1 MPQENTKR
9 REVLAA
15 IESVGAIADL
25 AAKKDGQYEY
35 EIDLEVIVYGRNYN
49 GKLVGPYVRLLSYAP
64 GEEIV
69 REGEWGG
76 NTFYIVV
83 AGRADV
89 YGATPQGRAKVAEI
103 PSGVQFGEMSVLAGA
118 QRNATVR
125 APKDQAIQ
133 VLEVQRPALR
143 LLRKLPTFGQTLD
156 AAYRKHGRAN
166 LIREIAKITELS
178 NDAISQLESISKF
191 RVYAKN
197 HALFR
202 AGELANRLYVLKSG
216 WARLTPKTQLTN
228 IANVPGAGNG
238 GSPARNWNAKSV
250 ETYVGPSHCFG
261 VDAITRDGEW
271 EYTCTLMERS
281 EVLEISISK
290 LRQQPELRETL
301 LLAFSGMAV
310 PTESK
315 AWLESREPA
324 PVARAQEDL
333 IETGLVDATN
343 LLVMDMDLCVRC
355 GNCSMACH
363 QIHGQSRLVRR
374 GIHISR
380 PVSLKKNSSYQSVL
394 APAVCLHCKDP
405 ECLTGCPT
413 GSLARFPDG
422 QVDIA
427 YKTCIGCADCATQC
441 PYNAISMI
449 PRQAAGGDK
458 EKSKAG
464 DKKKNGKGDQEKGG
478 PGGRWK
484 RWLGLA
490 AEPLPPAVEQ
500 TDDLLAV
507 KCNLCAGTPLNPDG
521 VKRPAYSCEESCPTG
536 ALLRVDP
543 RSYFAEIKNIEGL
556 VFKGPTQAIA
566 RHTSHKD
573 FGKRITHAIG
583 IAVTLL
589 SIGLTILGLMDYG
602 LETPIVG
609 AWFDLRW
616 FTGIFGLIGIAGVMT
631 YPIRKQIYKRR
642 AGPLRYWMLGH
653 SYLGVIAG
661 AVLLL
666 HGGTNSGGTLTTALM
681 ISFDLVILTGLFGIL
696 CYFVAP
702 RMLTKIEGQPLLI
715 EDLIERRDELREELG
730 ATMAAA
736 SPEARKLIRKRVLK
750 RCLSLPFLFR
760 QYLRRESL
768 EQLTAMINREL
779 KPVAKSL
786 SAYEQGNFFS
796 AVEKAVT
803 MRRVDALIY
812 LHHSLKMWLAPHVIV
827 TSLMLALM
835 IVHIV
840 QVIYF
845 LAR

>member
-9 REVLAA
+9 RDVLAA
-15 IESVGAIADL
+15 IESVGAITDL
-25 AAKKDGQYEY
+25 VARQNGHYEY

-49 GKLVGPYVRLLSYAP
+49 GKQVGPYVRLLNYAP

-76 NTFYIVV
+76 NTFYIIV
-83 AGRADV
+83 AGRAEV
-89 YGATPQGRAKVAEI
+89 LGNTPQGRAKVAEI

-143 LLRKLPTFGQTLD
+143 LLRKLPKFGDTLD

-166 LIREIAKITELS
+166 MIQEIARITELS
-178 NDAISQLESISKF
+178 PDAISQLEAISKF
-191 RVYAKN
+191 RVFAKN

-216 WARLTPKTQLTN
+216 WARLTPKTQLMN
-228 IANVPGAGNG
+228 IANGG
-238 GSPARNWNAKSV
+238 GSGRNWNAKAG

-261 VDAITRDGEW
+261 VEAITRDGEW
-271 EYTCTLMERS
+271 EYTCTMMERS

-290 LRQQPELRETL
+290 LRQLPELRETL
-301 LLAFSGMAV
+301 LLAFSGMAISN
-310 PTESK
+310 EAQS
-315 AWLESREPA
+315 WLESREPA
-324 PVARAQEDL
+324 PVARAQENL

-374 GIHISR
+374 GIHVNR
-380 PVSLKKNSSYQSVL
+380 PVSIKKNSSYQSLL

-413 GSLARFPDG
+413 GAIARFPG
-422 QVDIA
+422 GHVDIDP
-427 YKTCIGCADCATQC
+427 KSCIGCADCATQC

-449 PRQAAGGDK
+449 PRKAREGEGEKWKGGDK
-458 EKSKAG
+458 
-464 DKKKNGKGDQEKGG
+464 GKDGQGE
-478 PGGRWK
+478 RWK
-484 RWLGLA
+484 GWLRLA

-507 KCNLCAGTPLNPDG
+507 KCNLCAGTSLNPEG
-521 VKRPAYSCEESCPTG
+521 AKRPAYSCEENCPTG

-543 RSYFAEIKNIEGL
+543 RSYFAEIKNIEGA
-556 VFKGPTQAIA
+556 VFKGPAQAIA

-573 FGKRITHAIG
+573 SGKRAAHAIG
-583 IAVTLL
+583 LVVTLV
-589 SIGLTILGLMDYG
+589 SIGLTVLGLINYG
-602 LETPIVG
+602 LETPLIG
-609 AWFDLRW
+609 SWFDLRW
-616 FTGIFGLIGIAGVMT
+616 ITGIVGLTGIAGVMA
-631 YPIRKQIYKRR
+631 YPVRKQIYKRR

-666 HGGTNSGGTLTTALM
+666 HGGAESGGALTTALM

-702 RMLTKIEGQPLLI
+702 RMLTRIEGQPLLI
-715 EDLIERRDELREELG
+715 EDLTARREELSEELG

-736 SPEARKLIRKRVLK
+736 APEAREVIRKRVLK
-750 RCLSLPFLFR
+750 RCLSLPFLLR
-760 QYLRRESL
+760 QYVRRESL
-768 EQLTAMINREL
+768 DQVIRVVNQEL
-779 KPVAKSL
+779 KPAASSL

-796 AVEKAVT
+796 AVEKTVT

-812 LHHSLKMWLAPHVIV
+812 LHQSLKLWLAPHVIA

-835 IVHIV
+835 LVHII
-840 QVIYF
+840 QVVYF

>member
-49 GKLVGPYVRLLSYAP
+49 GKLVGPYVRLLNYSP

-89 YGATPQGRAKVAEI
+89 YGVTPQGRAKVAEI
-103 PSGVQFGEMSVLAGA
+103 PSGVQFGEMSVLAGT

-125 APKDQAIQ
+125 APKDQSIQ

-166 LIREIAKITELS
+166 LIQEIAKITELS
-178 NDAISQLESISKF
+178 NEAISQLEAISKF
-191 RVYAKN
+191 RVFAKN

-216 WARLTPKTQLTN
+216 WARLTPKTQLMN
-228 IANVPGAGNG
+228 IASGGGAANG
-238 GSPARNWNAKSV
+238 GSASRNWNSKSV

-271 EYTCTLMERS
+271 EYTCTLLERS

-301 LLAFSGMAV
+301 LLAFSGMAI

-324 PVARAQEDL
+324 PIARAQEDL

-380 PVSLKKNSSYQSVL
+380 PVALKKNSSYQSVL

-413 GSLARFPDG
+413 GAIARFPDG
-422 QVDIA
+422 QVDID

-441 PYNAISMI
+441 PYHAISMV
-449 PRQAAGGDK
+449 PR
-458 EKSKAG
+458 KAG
-464 DKKKNGKGDQEKGG
+464 DKGKGSQGDKDKGKKGGKEKGVD
-478 PGGRWK
+478 GGRWK

-507 KCNLCAGTPLNPDG
+507 KCNLCAGTPLNPEG

-573 FGKRITHAIG
+573 FGKRVTHAIG
-583 IAVTLL
+583 IIFTLI
-589 SIGLTILGLMDYG
+589 SIGVTILGLMDYG
-602 LETPIVG
+602 LETPLLG

-616 FTGIFGLIGIAGVMT
+616 ITGIAGFVGIVGLMT
-631 YPIRKQIYKRR
+631 YPVRKQIYKRR

-661 AVLLL
+661 TVLLL
-666 HGGTNSGGTLTTALM
+666 HGGTESGGVLTTALM

-702 RMLTKIEGQPLLI
+702 RMLTRIEGQPLLI

-736 SPEARKLIRKRVLK
+736 SPEARKLIKKRVLK
-750 RCLSLPFLFR
+750 RCLSLAFLFR

-768 EQLTAMINREL
+768 EQVIAMINREL
-779 KPVAKSL
+779 KPAAKNL
-786 SAYEQGNFFS
+786 SAYELGNFFS
-796 AVEKAVT
+796 AIEKAVT

-812 LHHSLKMWLAPHVIV
+812 LHQSLKLWLAPHVIV

-835 IVHIV
+835 IVHII

>member
-1 MPQENTKR
+1 M
-9 REVLAA
+9 AA
-15 IESVGAIADL
+15 IESVGAIAGL
-25 AAKKDGQYEY
+25 AAKRDGHYEY
-35 EIDLEVIVYGRNYN
+35 EIDLEVIVYGRNYS
-49 GKLVGPYVRLLSYAP
+49 GKQVGPYVRLLTFAP

-89 YGATPQGRAKVAEI
+89 YGATPQGPAKVAEI
-103 PSGVQFGEMSVLAGA
+103 LAGVQFGEMSVLAGT

-125 APKDQAIQ
+125 APKDQTVQ

-143 LLRKLPTFGQTLD
+143 LLRKLPAFGQALD
-156 AAYRKHGRAN
+156 ATYRKHGRAN
-166 LIREIAKITELS
+166 LIQEIAKITDLS
-178 NDAISQLESISKF
+178 SAAISQLEAISKF

-202 AGELANRLYVLKSG
+202 AGELANKLYVLKSG
-216 WARLTPKTQLTN
+216 WARLTPKTQLMN
-228 IANVPGAGNG
+228 IEG
-238 GSPARNWNAKSV
+238 GERVSRGLTCNWNKKSG

-301 LLAFSGMAV
+301 LLAFSGMAI
-310 PTESK
+310 PTDAK

-324 PVARAQEDL
+324 PVAKAQGEL

-374 GIHISR
+374 GIHVNR
-380 PVSLKKNSSYQSVL
+380 PVSLKKNSSYQSLL
-394 APAVCLHCKDP
+394 APMVCLHCKDP

-413 GSLARFPDG
+413 GAIARFPDG
-422 QVDIA
+422 QVDIDH
-427 YKTCIGCADCATQC
+427 KTCIGCADCATQC

-449 PRQAAGGDK
+449 PRKAAAPD
-458 EKSKAG
+458 E
-464 DKKKNGKGDQEKGG
+464 EKGRKEG
-478 PGGRWK
+478 RKVGRWK
-484 RWLGLA
+484 RWLRLA

-507 KCNLCAGTPLNPDG
+507 KCNLCAGTPLNPKG
-521 VKRPAYSCEESCPTG
+521 AKRQAYSCEESCPTG

-543 RSYFAEIKNIEGL
+543 RSYFAEVKNIEGL
-556 VFKGPTQAIA
+556 IFKGPTQAIA

-573 FGKRITHAIG
+573 AGKRVMHAIG
-583 IAVTLL
+583 IIVTLV
-589 SIGLTILGLMDYG
+589 SIALTVMGLMDYG
-602 LETPIVG
+602 LETPLFGSWLDMRWLTGIVG
-609 AWFDLRW
+609 LV
-616 FTGIFGLIGIAGVMT
+616 GIAGVMA
-631 YPIRKQIYKRR
+631 YPVRKQIYKRR
-642 AGPLRYWMLGH
+642 AGPLRYWMLSH
-653 SYLGVIAG
+653 NYLGVIGG
-661 AVLLL
+661 AALLL
-666 HGGTNSGGTLTTALM
+666 HGGAQSGGVLTTTLM
-681 ISFDLVILTGLFGIL
+681 ISFDLVILTGLFGVL

-702 RMLTKIEGQPLLI
+702 RMLTRIEGQPLLI
-715 EDLIERRDELREELG
+715 EDLLARREELREELG

-736 SPEARKLIRKRVLK
+736 SPETRKLIKKQALK
-750 RCLSLPFLFR
+750 RCLSLRFLLR

-768 EQLTAMINREL
+768 DRLISAVSAAL
-779 KPVAKSL
+779 KPAAKSL
-786 SAYEQGNFFS
+786 SADEQGNFFS

-803 MRRVDALIY
+803 LRRVDALIY
-812 LHHSLKMWLAPHVIV
+812 LHQSLKLWLAPHVIV

-840 QVIYF
+840 QVLYF

>member
-25 AAKKDGQYEY
+25 AAKKDGHYEY
-35 EIDLEVIVYGRNYN
+35 ELDLEVIVYGRNYS
-49 GKLVGPYVRLLSYAP
+49 GKQVGPYVRLLNFAP

-83 AGRADV
+83 AGRAEV

-103 PSGVQFGEMSVLAGA
+103 PSGVQFGEMSVLAGT

-125 APKDQAIQ
+125 APKDQSIQ

-156 AAYRKHGRAN
+156 AAYRRHGRAN
-166 LIREIAKITELS
+166 LIQEIAKITELS
-178 NDAISQLESISKF
+178 GEAIKQLEGISKF
-191 RVYAKN
+191 RVFAKN
-197 HALFR
+197 HTLFR

-216 WARLTPKTQLTN
+216 WARMTPKTQLMN
-228 IANVPGAGNG
+228 IANGAEGGGRGAG
-238 GSPARNWNAKSV
+238 RNWNSKSV

-261 VDAITRDGEW
+261 VDGITRDSEW

-281 EVLEISISK
+281 EVLEVSISK

-310 PTESK
+310 PTEAK
-315 AWLESREPA
+315 AWMESREPT
-324 PVARAQEDL
+324 PVAKAQEEL
-333 IETGLVDATN
+333 IMTGLVDATN

-363 QIHGQSRLVRR
+363 QTHGQSRLVRR
-374 GIHISR
+374 GIHIDR
-380 PVSLKKNSSYQSVL
+380 PVSLKKNSSYQSLL
-394 APAVCLHCKDP
+394 APSVCLHCKEA

-413 GSLARFPDG
+413 GAIARFPDG
-422 QVDIA
+422 QVDID

-449 PRQAAGGDK
+449 PRKAV
-458 EKSKAG
+458 AG
-464 DKKKNGKGDQEKGG
+464 DKGKEKNGVKENGAKV
-478 PGGRWK
+478 GRLK

-507 KCNLCAGTPLNPDG
+507 KCNLCAGTSLNPEG
-521 VKRPAYSCEESCPTG
+521 VKRQSYSCEESCPTG

-543 RSYFAEIKNIEGL
+543 RTYFAEIKNIEGL

-573 FGKRITHAIG
+573 FGKRVTHAIG
-583 IAVTLL
+583 IIITLA
-589 SIGLTILGLMDYG
+589 SIALTILGMMDYG
-602 LETPIVG
+602 LETPLLG
-609 AWFDLRW
+609 AWFDMRW
-616 FTGIFGLIGIAGVMT
+616 LTGIVGFIGIVGLMT
-631 YPIRKQIYKRR
+631 YPVRKQVYKRR

-661 AVLLL
+661 TVLLL
-666 HGGTNSGGTLTTALM
+666 HGGTESGGALTTSLM

-696 CYFVAP
+696 CYYFAP
-702 RMLTKIEGQPLLI
+702 RMLTRIEGQPLLI
-715 EDLIERRDELREELG
+715 EDLLERREELREELG
-730 ATMAAA
+730 ATLAAA

-750 RCLSLPFLFR
+750 GCLSLPFLFR
-760 QYLRRESL
+760 QYLKRESL
-768 EQLTAMINREL
+768 EQVTGAVNRKL

-786 SAYEQGNFFS
+786 SAYEQGNFYS

-803 MRRVDALIY
+803 LRRIDALIY
-812 LHHSLKMWLAPHVIV
+812 LHQSLKLWLAPHVIT

>member
-9 REVLAA
+9 RDVLAA

-25 AAKKDGQYEY
+25 AAKRDGHYEY
-35 EIDLEVIVYGRNYN
+35 ELDLEVIVYGRNYS
-49 GKLVGPYVRLLSYAP
+49 GKQVGPYVRLLTFAP
-64 GEEIV
+64 GEDIV

-89 YGATPQGRAKVAEI
+89 YGATPQGPAKVAEI
-103 PSGVQFGEMSVLAGA
+103 PAGVQFGEMSVLAGT

-125 APKDQAIQ
+125 APKDQTVQI
-133 VLEVQRPALR
+133 LEVQRPALR
-143 LLRKLPTFGQTLD
+143 LLRKLPTFGQALD
-156 AAYRKHGRAN
+156 ATYRKHGRSN
-166 LIREIAKITELS
+166 LIREIAKVTDLS
-178 NDAISQLESISKF
+178 AEAIGPLESISKF

-202 AGELANRLYVLKSG
+202 SGELANRLYVLKSG
-216 WARLTPKTQLTN
+216 WARLTPKTQLLN
-228 IANVPGAGNG
+228 IEGARDGGNG
-238 GSPARNWNAKSV
+238 RGVTRNWNAKSV
-250 ETYVGPSHCFG
+250 ESYVGPSHCFG

-281 EVLEISISK
+281 EVLEIPISK

-310 PTESK
+310 PTEAK

-324 PVARAQEDL
+324 PVAKAQEEL

-374 GIHISR
+374 GIHVNR
-380 PVSLKKNSSYQSVL
+380 PVTLKKNSSYQSLL
-394 APAVCLHCKDP
+394 APMVCLHCKDP

-413 GSLARFPDG
+413 GAIARFPDG
-422 QVDIA
+422 AVDID

-449 PRQAAGGDK
+449 PRKDVAG
-458 EKSKAG
+458 EKGKG
-464 DKKKNGKGDQEKGG
+464 KNGARRGS
-478 PGGRWK
+478 
-484 RWLGLA
+484 WLRLA
-490 AEPLPPAVEQ
+490 AAPLPPAVEQ
-500 TDDLLAV
+500 TDELLAV
-507 KCNLCAGTPLNPDG
+507 KCNLCAGTSLNPNG
-521 VKRPAYSCEESCPTG
+521 AKRQAYSCEENCPTG

-543 RSYFAEIKNIEGL
+543 SAYFAEIKNIEGL
-556 VFKGPTQAIA
+556 IFKGPTQAIA

-573 FGKRITHAIG
+573 AGKRFVHTIG
-583 IAVTLL
+583 IMVTLA
-589 SIGLTILGLMDYG
+589 SIALTVLGLMDYG
-602 LETPIVG
+602 LERPLLGSSWFDMRWLTGIVG
-609 AWFDLRW
+609 FV
-616 FTGIFGLIGIAGVMT
+616 GIVGLMA
-631 YPIRKQIYKRR
+631 YPVRKQIYKRR
-642 AGPLRYWMLGH
+642 AGALRYWMLSH
-653 SYLGVIAG
+653 SYLGVIG
-661 AVLLL
+661 GTVLLL
-666 HGGTNSGGTLTTALM
+666 HGGVQSGGALTTALM

-696 CYFVAP
+696 CYYVAP
-702 RMLTKIEGQPLLI
+702 RMLTRIEGQPLLI
-715 EDLIERRDELREELG
+715 EDLLGRREELREELG

-736 SPEARKLIRKRVLK
+736 SPEARKLIKKRVLK
-750 RCLSLPFLFR
+750 RCLSLRFLLR

-768 EQLTAMINREL
+768 DHLIGAVNARL
-779 KPVAKSL
+779 KPAAKSL

-796 AVEKAVT
+796 AIEKAVT

-812 LHHSLKMWLAPHVIV
+812 LHQSLKLWLAPHVIV

-840 QVIYF
+840 QVLYF

>member
-15 IESVGAIADL
+15 IKSVGAIADL
-25 AAKKDGQYEY
+25 TARRDGHYEY
-35 EIDLEVIVYGRNYN
+35 ELDLEVIVYGRNYS
-49 GKLVGPYVRLLSYAP
+49 GKQVGPYVRLLTFEPS
-64 GEEIV
+64 EEIV

-76 NTFYIVV
+76 NAFYIVV

-89 YGATPQGRAKVAEI
+89 YAGAPQGPAKVAEI
-103 PSGVQFGEMSVLAGA
+103 PAGVQFGEMAVLAGT

-125 APKDQAIQ
+125 APKDRPVQ

-143 LLRKLPTFGQTLD
+143 LLRKLPTFGQALD
-156 AAYRKHGRAN
+156 ATYRKHGRSN
-166 LIREIAKITELS
+166 LVQEIAKITDLS
-178 NDAISQLESISKF
+178 GEAISQLESISKF

-216 WARLTPKTQLTN
+216 WARLTPKTQLLN
-228 IANVPGAGNG
+228 IESAGEDGNG
-238 GSPARNWNAKSV
+238 RGVTRNWNKKSV

-281 EVLEISISK
+281 EVLEVSISK

-315 AWLESREPA
+315 AWLQSREPA
-324 PVARAQEDL
+324 PVAKAQEEL

-363 QIHGQSRLVRR
+363 QMHGQSRLVRR
-374 GIHISR
+374 GIHINR
-380 PVSLKKNSSYQSVL
+380 PVTLKKNSSYQSLL
-394 APAVCLHCKDP
+394 APAVCMHCKDP

-413 GSLARFPDG
+413 GAIARFPGG
-422 QVDIA
+422 QVDID

-441 PYNAISMI
+441 PYEAISMI
-449 PRQAAGGDK
+449 PR
-458 EKSKAG
+458 KSREGSKG
-464 DKKKNGKGDQEKGG
+464 SNG
-478 PGGRWK
+478 RLK
-484 RWLGLA
+484 RLLRLA
-490 AEPLPPAVEQ
+490 AEPLPPEVQQ

-507 KCNLCAGTPLNPDG
+507 KCNLCAGTPLNPKG
-521 VKRPAYSCEESCPTG
+521 AKRQAYSCEESCPTG
-536 ALLRVDP
+536 ALLRIDP
-543 RSYFAEIKNIEGL
+543 GSYFAEIKNIEGL
-556 VFKGPTQAIA
+556 IFKGPTQAIA

-573 FGKRITHAIG
+573 AGKRFMHAVG
-583 IAVTLL
+583 IILTLV
-589 SIGLTILGLMDYG
+589 SIALTFLGLLDYG
-602 LETPIVG
+602 LETPLLG
-609 AWFDLRW
+609 SWFDMRW
-616 FTGIFGLIGIAGVMT
+616 LTGLVGLVGIAGVMA
-631 YPIRKQIYKRR
+631 YPVRKQIYKRR
-642 AGPLRYWMLGH
+642 AGPLRYWLLSH
-653 SYLGVIAG
+653 SYLGVIG
-661 AVLLL
+661 GTVLLL
-666 HGGTNSGGTLTTALM
+666 HGGVQSGGALTTALM

-696 CYFVAP
+696 VYYVAP
-702 RMLTKIEGQPLLI
+702 RMLTRIEGQPLLI
-715 EDLIERRDELREELG
+715 EDLLARREELREELG

-736 SPEARKLIRKRVLK
+736 SPEAQKLIKKRALK
-750 RCLSLPFLFR
+750 RCLSLRFLLR

-768 EQLTAMINREL
+768 DQLVGAVGGGL
-779 KPVAKSL
+779 KASAEEL
-786 SAYEQGNFFS
+786 SAYEQRNFFS
-796 AVEKAVT
+796 AIEKAVT

-812 LHHSLKMWLAPHVIV
+812 LHQSLKLWLAPHVIV

-835 IVHIV
+835 IVHII
-840 QVIYF
+840 QVLYF

>member
-9 REVLAA
+9 RDVLAA

-25 AAKKDGQYEY
+25 ASKHDGHYEY

-49 GKLVGPYVRLLSYAP
+49 GKQVGPYVRLLNYAP

-83 AGRADV
+83 AGQAEV
-89 YGATPQGRAKVAEI
+89 FGQTPQGRAKVAEI
-103 PSGVQFGEMSVLAGA
+103 PSGVQFGEMSVLAGT

-125 APKDQAIQ
+125 APREQAIQ

-143 LLRKLPTFGQTLD
+143 LLRKLPRFGETLD

-166 LIREIAKITELS
+166 MIQEITKITELS
-178 NDAISQLESISKF
+178 PEAIRQLESISKF

-202 AGELANRLYVLKSG
+202 AGELANRLFVLKSG
-216 WARLTPKTQLTN
+216 WARLSSRTPVTN
-228 IANVPGAGNG
+228 IANGIANGVEGGNGRGAG
-238 GSPARNWNAKSV
+238 RNWNAKA
-250 ETYVGPSHCFG
+250 EEAYIGPSHCFG

-271 EYTCTLMERS
+271 EFTCTLMERS

-301 LLAFSGMAV
+301 LLAFSGMSI
-310 PTESK
+310 PNESQ
-315 AWLESREPA
+315 AWLESREPT
-324 PVARAQEDL
+324 PVAKAQEEL

-374 GIHISR
+374 GIHIDR
-380 PVSLKKNSSYQSVL
+380 PVSIKKNSSYQSLL
-394 APAVCLHCKDP
+394 APAVCLHCKEA

-413 GSLARFPDG
+413 GAIARFPDG
-422 QVDIA
+422 QVDIDA
-427 YKTCIGCADCATQC
+427 KSCIGCADCATQC

-449 PRQAAGGDK
+449 PRKAKGAPIAKGEKGKNGDK
-458 EKSKAG
+458 A
-464 DKKKNGKGDQEKGG
+464 NGT
-478 PGGRWK
+478 PAAWK
-484 RWLGLA
+484 RWLRLA
-490 AEPLPPAVEQ
+490 TEPLPPAVDQ

-507 KCNLCAGTPLNPDG
+507 KCNLCAGTSLNPDG
-521 VKRPAYSCEESCPTG
+521 VKRPAFSCEESCPTG

-543 RSYFAEIKNIEGL
+543 RSYFAEIKNIEGV

-573 FGKRITHAIG
+573 AGKRLTHAIG
-583 IAVTLL
+583 IILTLL
-589 SIGLTILGLMDYG
+589 SIGLTIQGMFRYG
-602 LETPIVG
+602 LEVPLIG
-609 AWFDLRW
+609 SWFDLRW
-616 FTGIFGLIGIAGVMT
+616 LTGIVGLIGIAGVMT
-631 YPIRKQIYKRR
+631 YPVRKQIYKRR

-661 AVLLL
+661 AILLL
-666 HGGTNSGGTLTTALM
+666 HGGSDSGGALTTALM

-715 EDLIERRDELREELG
+715 EDLLARREELSEELG

-736 SPEARKLIRKRVLK
+736 SPEAQKLIRKLVLK
-750 RCLSLPFLFR
+750 RCLSLPFLVR
-760 QYLRRESL
+760 QYLRTESL
-768 EQLTAMINREL
+768 EQIINAVNREL
-779 KPVAKSL
+779 KPTAASL
-786 SAYEQGNFFS
+786 SAYERGNFFS

-812 LHHSLKMWLAPHVIV
+812 LHQSLKLWLAPHVIA

-835 IVHIV
+835 LVHIV
-840 QVIYF
+840 QVLYF

>member
-1 MPQENTKR
+1 
-9 REVLAA
+9 
-15 IESVGAIADL
+15 
-25 AAKKDGQYEY
+25 
-35 EIDLEVIVYGRNYN
+35 
-49 GKLVGPYVRLLSYAP
+49 
-64 GEEIV
+64 
-69 REGEWGG
+69 
-76 NTFYIVV
+76 
-83 AGRADV
+83 
-89 YGATPQGRAKVAEI
+89 
-103 PSGVQFGEMSVLAGA
+103 MSVLAGT

-125 APKDQAIQ
+125 APKDQTVQ

-143 LLRKLPTFGQTLD
+143 LLRKLPTFGQALD
-156 AAYRKHGRAN
+156 ATYRKHGRSN
-166 LIREIAKITELS
+166 LIREIAKVTDLS
-178 NDAISQLESISKF
+178 AEAIGQLESISKF

-202 AGELANRLYVLKSG
+202 SGELANRLYVLKSG
-216 WARLTPKTQLTN
+216 WARLTPKTQLLN
-228 IANVPGAGNG
+228 IEGAGEGGNG
-238 GSPARNWNAKSV
+238 RGVTRNWNAKSV
-250 ETYVGPSHCFG
+250 ESYVGPSHCFG

-281 EVLEISISK
+281 EVLEIPISK

-310 PTESK
+310 PTEAK

-324 PVARAQEDL
+324 PVAKAQEEL

-374 GIHISR
+374 GIHVNR

-413 GSLARFPDG
+413 GAIARFPDG
-422 QVDIA
+422 AVDID

-441 PYNAISMI
+441 PYEAISMI
-449 PRQAAGGDK
+449 PRKAREGD
-458 EKSKAG
+458 
-464 DKKKNGKGDQEKGG
+464 NGKGKH
-478 PGGRWK
+478 GGRLK
-484 RWLGLA
+484 RWLRLA
-490 AEPLPPAVEQ
+490 SDPLPPSVEQ

-507 KCNLCAGTPLNPDG
+507 KCNLCAGTPLNPKG
-521 VKRPAYSCEESCPTG
+521 AKRQAYSCEESCPTG

-543 RSYFAEIKNIEGL
+543 SSYFAEIKNIEGL
-556 VFKGPTQAIA
+556 IFKGPTQAIA

-573 FGKRITHAIG
+573 AGKRVTHAIG
-583 IAVTLL
+583 IIVTLV
-589 SIGLTILGLMDYG
+589 SIALTVLGLMDYG
-602 LETPIVG
+602 LERPLLGSSWFDMRWLTGIVG
-609 AWFDLRW
+609 FV
-616 FTGIFGLIGIAGVMT
+616 GIVGLMA
-631 YPIRKQIYKRR
+631 YPVRKQIYKRR
-642 AGPLRYWMLGH
+642 AGPLRYWMLSH
-653 SYLGVIAG
+653 SYLGVIG
-661 AVLLL
+661 GTVLLL
-666 HGGTNSGGTLTTALM
+666 HGGVQSGGALTTALM

-696 CYFVAP
+696 CYYVAP
-702 RMLTKIEGQPLLI
+702 RMLTRIEGQPLLI
-715 EDLIERRDELREELG
+715 EDLLARREELREELG

-736 SPEARKLIRKRVLK
+736 SPEARKLIKKRVLK
-750 RCLSLPFLFR
+750 RCLSLKFLLR

-768 EQLTAMINREL
+768 DQMIGAVNASL
-779 KPVAKSL
+779 KPAAKNL

-796 AVEKAVT
+796 AIEKAVT

-812 LHHSLKMWLAPHVIV
+812 LHQSLKLWLAPHVIV

-840 QVIYF
+840 QVLYF

>member
-9 REVLAA
+9 RDVLAA

-25 AAKKDGQYEY
+25 AAKENGHYEY

-49 GKLVGPYVRLLSYAP
+49 RKQVGPYVRLLNYAP

-69 REGEWGG
+69 REGDWGG
-76 NTFYIVV
+76 NTFYIIV
-83 AGRADV
+83 AGQAEV
-89 YGATPQGRAKVAEI
+89 LGNTPQGRGKVAEI
-103 PSGVQFGEMSVLAGA
+103 PAGVQFGEMSVLGGA

-143 LLRKLPTFGQTLD
+143 LLRKLPKFGETLD

-166 LIREIAKITELS
+166 MIQEIAKITELS
-178 NDAISQLESISKF
+178 PNTINQLEAISKF
-191 RVYAKN
+191 RVFAKN

-216 WARLTPKTQLTN
+216 WARLAPKTRLMN
-228 IANVPGAGNG
+228 ITESNGAG
-238 GSPARNWNAKSV
+238 RNWNAKAG

-290 LRQQPELRETL
+290 LRQLPELRETL

-310 PTESK
+310 PNEAQ
-315 AWLESREPA
+315 AWMESREPA

-374 GIHISR
+374 GIHINR
-380 PVSLKKNSSYQSVL
+380 PVSIKKNSSYQSLL

-413 GSLARFPDG
+413 GAIARFPDG
-422 QVDIA
+422 QVDIDS
-427 YKTCIGCADCATQC
+427 KTCIGCADCATQC

-449 PRQAAGGDK
+449 PRKAGEGDK
-458 EKSKAG
+458 EKG
-464 DKKKNGKGDQEKGG
+464 REGEGWKK
-478 PGGRWK
+478 
-484 RWLGLA
+484 WLNLA
-490 AEPLPPAVEQ
+490 SEPLPAAVEQ

-507 KCNLCAGTPLNPDG
+507 KCNLCAGTSLNPEG
-521 VKRPAYSCEESCPTG
+521 VKRPAFSCEENCPTG

-556 VFKGPTQAIA
+556 TFKGPAQAIA

-573 FGKRITHAIG
+573 SGKRLAHAIG
-583 IAVTLL
+583 LVVTLL
-589 SIGLTILGLMDYG
+589 SIGLTVLGLMNYG
-602 LETPIVG
+602 LETPLAG
-609 AWFDLRW
+609 SWFDLRW
-616 FTGIFGLIGIAGVMT
+616 ITGLIGLAGIAGVMA
-631 YPIRKQIYKRR
+631 YPVRKQIYKRR

-666 HGGTNSGGTLTTALM
+666 HGGTESGGVLTTSLM

-696 CYFVAP
+696 CYFAAP
-702 RMLTKIEGQPLLI
+702 RMLTRIEGQPLLI
-715 EDLIERRDELREELG
+715 EDLTARREELSEELA

-736 SPEARKLIRKRVLK
+736 SPKAREVIKTRVLK
-750 RCLSLPFLFR
+750 RALSLPFLLR
-760 QYLRRESL
+760 QYVRRESL
-768 EQLTAMINREL
+768 EQLIVAVNREL
-779 KPVAKSL
+779 KPAAASL

-796 AVEKAVT
+796 SVEKAVT

-812 LHHSLKMWLAPHVIV
+812 LHQVLKLWLAPHVIF

-835 IVHIV
+835 LVHII
-840 QVIYF
+840 QVVYF

>member
-9 REVLAA
+9 RDVLAA

-25 AAKKDGQYEY
+25 VTRQDGHYEY

-49 GKLVGPYVRLLSYAP
+49 GKQVGPYVRLLNYAP

-69 REGEWGG
+69 REGDWGG
-76 NTFYIVV
+76 NTFYIIV
-83 AGRADV
+83 AGQAEV
-89 YGATPQGRAKVAEI
+89 LGATPHGRAKVAEI
-103 PSGVQFGEMSVLAGA
+103 PAGVQFGEMSVLAGA

-125 APKDQAIQ
+125 APRDQAIQ

-143 LLRKLPTFGQTLD
+143 LLRKLPKFGETLD
-156 AAYRKHGRAN
+156 VAYRRHGRAN
-166 LIREIAKITELS
+166 LIQEIARITELS
-178 NDAISQLESISKF
+178 ADAINQLEAISKF
-191 RVYAKN
+191 RIFAKN

-216 WARLTPKTQLTN
+216 WARLTPKTRLMN
-228 IANVPGAGNG
+228 IADGD
-238 GSPARNWNAKSV
+238 GSGRNWNAKAG

-261 VDAITRDGEW
+261 VDAITRDSEW

-290 LRQQPELRETL
+290 LRQLPELRETL
-301 LLAFSGMAV
+301 LLAFSGMAI
-310 PTESK
+310 PNEAQ

-374 GIHISR
+374 GIHVNR
-380 PVSLKKNSSYQSVL
+380 PVSIKKNSGYQSLL

-413 GSLARFPDG
+413 GAIARFPDG
-422 QVDIA
+422 QVDIDP
-427 YKTCIGCADCATQC
+427 KTCIGCADCATQC

-449 PRQAAGGDK
+449 PRKARGGEGAQGRGGDR
-458 EKSKAG
+458 
-464 DKKKNGKGDQEKGG
+464 EKGG
-478 PGGRWK
+478 LGERWK
-484 RWLGLA
+484 EWLRLA
-490 AEPLPPAVEQ
+490 PEPLPAAVEQ

-507 KCNLCAGTPLNPDG
+507 KCNLCAETSLNPEG
-521 VKRPAYSCEESCPTG
+521 VKRQAYSCEENCPTG

-543 RSYFAEIKNIEGL
+543 RSYFAEIKNIEGV

-573 FGKRITHAIG
+573 SGKRLTHAIG
-583 IAVTLL
+583 ILVTLA
-589 SIGLTILGLMDYG
+589 SIGLTVLGLVNYG
-602 LETPIVG
+602 LETPVIGSWFNLRWVTGIVG
-609 AWFDLRW
+609 LV
-616 FTGIFGLIGIAGVMT
+616 GIAGVMS
-631 YPIRKQIYKRR
+631 YPVRKQIYKRR

-661 AVLLL
+661 AILLL
-666 HGGTNSGGTLTTALM
+666 HGGTESGGALTTELM

-702 RMLTKIEGQPLLI
+702 RMLTRIEGQPLLI
-715 EDLIERRDELREELG
+715 EDLTARREELSEELG

-736 SPEARKLIRKRVLK
+736 SPEAREVIKKRVLK
-750 RCLSLPFLFR
+750 RCLSLPFLLR
-760 QYLRRESL
+760 QYVRRESL
-768 EQLTAMINREL
+768 DQIIRAVNHEL
-779 KPVAKSL
+779 KPVASSL
-786 SAYEQGNFFS
+786 QAYEQGNFFS

-812 LHHSLKMWLAPHVIV
+812 LHQSLKLWLAPHVIF

-835 IVHIV
+835 LVHIV